1 MSVLW
6 VLPVVVVAIG
16 MIAVAAVARHA
27 ATAVADLRATTDG
40 LSELGEQVAAL
51 QEDARTVRR
60 SFDDVWGRR
69 SRPVTTDRSPAPR

>member
-6 VLPVVVVAIG
+6 FLPVVAVAIG

-27 ATAVADLRATTDG
+27 ASAVADLRATTDG

-60 SFDDVWGRR
+60 SFDDVRGRR
-69 SRPVTTDRSPAPR
+69 TLPVATDRSPAPR